1 MVARVS
7 ITDYRGRVLLDTLVR
22 PTHPVQ
28 DYRTTETGYTAGSF
42 ANAPSFQD
50 VQNRVSTI
58 IRNKI
63 LVGHCL
69 WKFLSVLGISH
80 PAIET
85 RDLALFLPLRER
97 LKQRSIVDLSTL
109 MHYFMGRN
117 VGLHYEDS
125 VEEARA
131 TIDLFRSCEEV
142 FEGSI
147 HSGEWPCELPP
158 STYAEYFS

>member
-1 MVARVS
+1 MKISHPIFLDA
-7 ITDYRGRVLLDTLVR
+7 VL
-22 PTHPVQ
+22 
-28 DYRTTETGYTAGSF
+28 TGTV
-42 ANAPSFQD
+42 APSFQD

-69 WKFLSVLGISH
+69 WKFLSVKKSIIGILVRCVDIWPAPLKVLGISH

-125 VEEARA
+125 VR
-131 TIDLFRSCEEV
+131 
-142 FEGSI
+142 
-147 HSGEWPCELPP
+147 
-158 STYAEYFS
+158 